1 MFFMFAFNP
10 RNLLKTFI
18 DSGFT
23 IKGISKATG
32 IPESL
37 IEKYQGNDYLTQE
50 ELQATEYLSVFV
62 AQLYYID
69 VASDKYLLSLTEV
82 LQTYF
87 DIPNDAISRYI
98 GLQDITLDDFLTS
111 PQSTPLHD
119 NYAKK
124 LVHLYI
130 TYIRDKKHS

>member
-1 MFFMFAFNP
+1 M
-10 RNLLKTFI
+10 
-18 DSGFT
+18 
-23 IKGISKATG
+23 
-32 IPESL
+32 
-37 IEKYQGNDYLTQE
+37 TQE

-119 NYAKK
+119 YYAKK